1 MMFSIFGLLAE
12 FEFNLIGEQVIE
24 GQNRAKAK
32 SVYKG
37 RLSKMNDGL
46 RSTIQL
52 LREMGRGIKQIAKE
66 VGMVIGTVYFV

>member
-1 MMFSIFGLLAE
+1 MFSIFGLLVE
-12 FEFNLIGEQVIE
+12 FELNLIGEQVIE

-32 SVYKG
+32 SVYKC

>member
-12 FEFNLIGEQVIE
+12 FELNLIGEQVIE

>member
-1 MMFSIFGLLAE
+1 MFSIFGLLAE
-12 FEFNLIGEQVIE
+12 FELNLIGEQVIE

>member
-1 MMFSIFGLLAE
+1 MAE
-12 FEFNLIGEQVIE
+12 FELNLIGEQVIE

>member
-12 FEFNLIGEQVIE
+12 FELNLIGEQVIE

-66 VGMVIGTVYFV
+66 VGMVIGTFYFV

>member
-1 MMFSIFGLLAE
+1 MFSIFGLLAE

>member
-1 MMFSIFGLLAE
+1 MFSIFGLLAE
-12 FEFNLIGEQVIE
+12 FELNLIGEQVIE

-52 LREMGRGIKQIAKE
+52 LREMGRGIKQITKE